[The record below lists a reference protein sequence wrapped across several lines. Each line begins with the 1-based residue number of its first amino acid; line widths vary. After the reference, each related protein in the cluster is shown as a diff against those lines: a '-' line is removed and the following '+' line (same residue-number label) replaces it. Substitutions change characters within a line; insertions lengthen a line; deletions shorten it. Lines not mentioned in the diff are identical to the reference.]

1 MAGREF
7 AHIQPD
13 NAEIERSVLSQE
25 VEALRN
31 RLGLRQVDV
40 SKECGVNAS
49 MLSQWMLGRYKGN
62 IGRINGLMEAWLIR
76 RRGGKP
82 MDKGMMLFTSTTSS
96 PKLKGRLEDMS
107 DPLQAVRSRKESMI
121 LAQRTLYNYPKF
133 PTSATLLIPIRLDI
147 DVEGYRYIDSFS
159 WNLYEKDFTY
169 ETFAAALVRDL
180 DLPNCFYE
188 RIATSL
194 REQVQ
199 KAQKALPWHEAVTRE
214 SLHPIFINLRLNDAI
229 YIDRFEWDLN
239 DPNNS
244 PECFAQVVCEDL
256 GLSGEFEAQVAL
268 SIREQ
273 LYDYSRLIREGLKD
287 RITRLPSVTAA
298 LRDRLDAEAWG
309 PSVKYILADDIP
321 QFERE
326 DFKRMRPLSRPT
338 IHLTPS
344 LPIIAKPNRP
354 PKPVNTFLMFCRQ
367 NRKKIMADH
376 PSTSAKDASKVLG
389 DMWQKLSEKERASY
403 IPMTEMENQ
412 RRMNEW
418 RMKENALNGMHT
430 TLAGNMAV
438 ATSAALNTP
447 SQVNSS
453 AISRTSMLL
462 APRVTSSAASSFDD
476 VDDADAEDDDDE
488 EDDDDDTAS
497 GIVV

>member
-1 MAGREF
+1 MVGEF
-7 AHIQPD
+7 AHVQPD

-62 IGRINGLMEAWLIR
+62 VGRINGLMESWLIR

-96 PKLKGRLEDMS
+96 PKLKRRLEEMN
-107 DPLQAVRSRKESMI
+107 DPLQAVRRKESII
-121 LAQRTLYNYPKF
+121 LAQRKLYNYPQF
-133 PTSATLLIPIRLDI
+133 PTRDELLIPIRLDI
-147 DVEGYRYIDSFS
+147 DIEGYRFIDSFS
-159 WNLYEKDFTY
+159 WNLHEKEFTF

-180 DLPNCFYE
+180 DLPNCFYQ
-188 RIATSL
+188 RITKSIQ
-194 REQVQ
+194 EQVH
-199 KAQKALPWHEAVTRE
+199 KAQAVLPWHEAVTGE
-214 SLHPIFINLRLNDAI
+214 SLHPIYINLRLCDTI
-229 YIDRFEWDLN
+229 YTDRFEWDLN
-239 DPNNS
+239 NTSNS
-244 PECFAQVVCEDL
+244 PERFAQVVCEDL

-273 LYDYSRLIREGLKD
+273 LHDYSKLIREGFKD
-287 RITRLPSVTAA
+287 KVSQLPSVTAVF
-298 LRDRLDAEAWG
+298 RDRLDVEVWG

-321 QFERE
+321 QLERE

-338 IHLTPS
+338 IHLMPPP
-344 LPIIAKPNRP
+344 LPIAKPNRP

-367 NRKKIMADH
+367 NRKKVMADH
-376 PSTSAKDASKVLG
+376 PAASAKDASKILG

-403 IPMTEMENQ
+403 IPMTEIENQ

-418 RMKENALNGMHT
+418 RMKENALNGIHT
-430 TLAGNMAV
+430 TLRGGMAV
-438 ATSAALNTP
+438 ATSAAIATQN
-447 SQVNSS
+447 QVNSVS
-453 AISRTSMLL
+453 HSGSMLL
-462 APRVTSSAASSFDD
+462 ASQMTPEL
-476 VDDADAEDDDDE
+476 DDADADEDEDE
-488 EDDDDDTAS
+488 EDEDEDTNG
-497 GIVV
+497 GILI

>member
-7 AHIQPD
+7 AHVQPD

-62 IGRINGLMEAWLIR
+62 VGRINGLMESWLIR

-82 MDKGMMLFTSTTSS
+82 MDKGMMLFTSTASS
-96 PKLKGRLEDMS
+96 PKLKRRLEEMN
-107 DPLQAVRSRKESMI
+107 DPLQIARRKDSMV
-121 LAQRTLYNYPKF
+121 LAQRKLYNYPKF
-133 PTSATLLIPIRLDI
+133 PTHDTLLIPIRLDI

-159 WNLYEKDFTY
+159 WNFYEKDFTY

-180 DLPNCFYE
+180 DLPNCFYK
-188 RIATSL
+188 RIAKSIQ
-194 REQVQ
+194 EQVE
-199 KAQKALPWHEAVTRE
+199 KAQKLLPWSEAVTGE
-214 SLHPIFINLRLNDAI
+214 SLHPIFINLRLNDTI

-239 DPNNS
+239 NPNNS
-244 PECFAQVVCEDL
+244 PERFAQVVCEDL

-273 LYDYSRLIREGLKD
+273 LRDYSRLIREGLKD
-287 RITRLPSVTAA
+287 RVSRLPPVTAA
-298 LRDRLDAEAWG
+298 FRDRLDAEAWG

-321 QFERE
+321 QLERE

-338 IHLTPS
+338 IHVTP
-344 LPIIAKPNRP
+344 PPAPVAKPNRP

-376 PSTSAKDASKVLG
+376 PATSAKDASKILG

-418 RMKENALNGMHT
+418 RMKENALNGIHT
-430 TLAGNMAV
+430 TLTGGIATPTAS
-438 ATSAALNTP
+438 ATSRQATIPGAP
-447 SQVNSS
+447 
-453 AISRTSMLL
+453 MLL
-462 APRVTSSAASSFDD
+462 APRIAPSVASPIDD
-476 VDDADAEDDDDE
+476 VDDADAEDDEDD
-488 EDDDDDTAS
+488 EDDDEDTAS
-497 GIVV
+497 ATGITV

>member
-7 AHIQPD
+7 AHVQLD

-62 IGRINGLMEAWLIR
+62 VGRINGLMESWLIR

-82 MDKGMMLFTSTTSS
+82 MDKGMMLFTSTASS
-96 PKLKGRLEDMS
+96 PKLKRRLEEMN
-107 DPLQAVRSRKESMI
+107 DPLQAARRKDNMI
-121 LAQRTLYNYPKF
+121 LAQRKLYNYPKF
-133 PTSATLLIPIRLDI
+133 PTRDTLLIPIRLDI

-180 DLPNCFYE
+180 DLPNCFYK
-188 RIATSL
+188 RIAKSI
-194 REQVQ
+194 REQVE
-199 KAQKALPWHEAVTRE
+199 KAKKSLPWNEAVTGE
-214 SLHPIFINLRLNDAI
+214 SLHPIFINLRLNDTI

-239 DPNNS
+239 NPNNS
-244 PECFAQVVCEDL
+244 PERFAQVVCEDL

-273 LYDYSRLIREGLKD
+273 LRDYSRLIREGLKD
-287 RITRLPSVTAA
+287 RVSRLPPVTAA
-298 LRDRLDAEAWG
+298 FRDRLDAEAWG

-321 QFERE
+321 QLERE

-338 IHLTPS
+338 IHVAPPPPPT
-344 LPIIAKPNRP
+344 AKPNRP

-367 NRKKIMADH
+367 NH
-376 PSTSAKDASKVLG
+376 
-389 DMWQKLSEKERASY
+389 MWQKLSEKERASY

-418 RMKENALNGMHT
+418 RMKENALNGIHT
-430 TLAGNMAV
+430 TLTGGI
-438 ATSAALNTP
+438 ATPTASVTT
-447 SQVNSS
+447 SQTNLTTIPG
-453 AISRTSMLL
+453 APILL
-462 APRVTSSAASSFDD
+462 APRIAPSVASSMDD
-476 VDDADAEDDDDE
+476 VDDADAEDDEDD

-497 GIVV
+497 ATGIAV

>member
-7 AHIQPD
+7 AHVQPD

-62 IGRINGLMEAWLIR
+62 VGRINGLMESWLIR

-82 MDKGMMLFTSTTSS
+82 MDKGMMLFASTASS
-96 PKLKGRLEDMS
+96 PKLKRRLDEMN
-107 DPLQAVRSRKESMI
+107 DPLQAARRKDGMI
-121 LAQRTLYNYPKF
+121 LAQRKLYNYPKF
-133 PTSATLLIPIRLDI
+133 PTRETLLVPIRLDI
-147 DVEGYRYIDSFS
+147 DIEGYRYIDSFS
-159 WNLYEKDFTY
+159 WNLHEKDFTY

-180 DLPNCFYE
+180 DLPDCFYK
-188 RIATSL
+188 RIAKSIQ
-194 REQVQ
+194 EQVE
-199 KAQKALPWHEAVTRE
+199 KAQKSLPWSEAVANE
-214 SLHPIFINLRLNDAI
+214 SLHPIFINLRLNDTI

-239 DPNNS
+239 NPNNS
-244 PECFAQVVCEDL
+244 PERFAQVVCEDL

-273 LYDYSRLIREGLKD
+273 LRDYSRLIREGLKD
-287 RITRLPSVTAA
+287 RVTRLPPVTAVF
-298 LRDRLDAEAWG
+298 RDRLDTEVWG

-321 QFERE
+321 QLERE

-338 IHLTPS
+338 IHVTP
-344 LPIIAKPNRP
+344 PPPPTVRPNRP

-376 PSTSAKDASKVLG
+376 PATSAKDASKILG

-418 RMKENALNGMHT
+418 RMKENALNGIHT
-430 TLAGNMAV
+430 TLAGGMAV
-438 ATSAALNTP
+438 ATP
-447 SQVNSS
+447 SS
-453 AISRTSMLL
+453 ATSQTNSPALPGTPVLL
-462 APRVTSSAASSFDD
+462 APRIAPSVASSIDE
-476 VDDADAEDDDDE
+476 VDDGDDE
-488 EDDDDDTAS
+488 EDEDDDEDEDK
-497 GIVV
+497 

>member
-7 AHIQPD
+7 AHVQPD

-62 IGRINGLMEAWLIR
+62 VGRVQINGLMESWLIR

-82 MDKGMMLFTSTTSS
+82 MDKGMMPSS
-96 PKLKGRLEDMS
+96 PKLKRRLEEIN
-107 DPLQAVRSRKESMI
+107 DPLQAARRKDNMI
-121 LAQRTLYNYPKF
+121 LAQRKLYSYPKF
-133 PTSATLLIPIRLDI
+133 PTRDSLLIPIRLDI
-147 DVEGYRYIDSFS
+147 DIEGYRYIDSFS

-180 DLPNCFYE
+180 DLPNCFYK
-188 RIATSL
+188 RIAKSIQ
-194 REQVQ
+194 EQVE
-199 KAQKALPWHEAVTRE
+199 KAQKSLPWNEAVTGE
-214 SLHPIFINLRLNDAI
+214 SLHPIFINLRLNDTI

-239 DPNNS
+239 NSNNS
-244 PECFAQVVCEDL
+244 PERFAQIVCEDL

-273 LYDYSRLIREGLKD
+273 LRDYARLIREGLKD
-287 RITRLPSVTAA
+287 RVSRLPPVTAA
-298 LRDRLDAEAWG
+298 FRDRLDAETWG

-321 QFERE
+321 QLERE

-338 IHLTPS
+338 IHLTP
-344 LPIIAKPNRP
+344 PPAPVAKPNRP

-376 PSTSAKDASKVLG
+376 PATSAKDASKILG

-418 RMKENALNGMHT
+418 RMKENALNGIHT
-430 TLAGNMAV
+430 TLTGGI
-438 ATSAALNTP
+438 ATATASATTSQTNLAAIPGTP
-447 SQVNSS
+447 
-453 AISRTSMLL
+453 MLL
-462 APRVTSSAASSFDD
+462 APRITPSMASPMDD
-476 VDDADAEDDDDE
+476 VDDADAEDD
-488 EDDDDDTAS
+488 EDDDDDDEDTAS
-497 GIVV
+497 ATGIAV

>member
-7 AHIQPD
+7 AHVQPD

-62 IGRINGLMEAWLIR
+62 VGRINGLMESWLIR

-82 MDKGMMLFTSTTSS
+82 MDKGMMLFTSTASS
-96 PKLKGRLEDMS
+96 PKLKRRLEEMN
-107 DPLQAVRSRKESMI
+107 DPLQAARRKDNMI
-121 LAQRTLYNYPKF
+121 LAQRKLYNYPKF
-133 PTSATLLIPIRLDI
+133 PTRDTLLIPIRLDI

-180 DLPNCFYE
+180 DLPNCFYK
-188 RIATSL
+188 RIAKSIQ
-194 REQVQ
+194 EQVE
-199 KAQKALPWHEAVTRE
+199 KAKKSLPWNEAVTGE
-214 SLHPIFINLRLNDAI
+214 SLHPIFINLRLNDTI

-239 DPNNS
+239 NPNNS
-244 PECFAQVVCEDL
+244 PERFAQVVCEDL

-273 LYDYSRLIREGLKD
+273 LRDYSRLIREGLKD
-287 RITRLPSVTAA
+287 RVSRLPPVTAA
-298 LRDRLDAEAWG
+298 FRDRLDAEAWG

-321 QFERE
+321 QLERE

-338 IHLTPS
+338 IHVAPPPPPT
-344 LPIIAKPNRP
+344 AKPNRP

-367 NRKKIMADH
+367 N
-376 PSTSAKDASKVLG
+376 L
-389 DMWQKLSEKERASY
+389 MWQKLSEKERASY

-418 RMKENALNGMHT
+418 RMKENALNGIHT
-430 TLAGNMAV
+430 TLTGGI
-438 ATSAALNTP
+438 ATPTASVTT
-447 SQVNSS
+447 SQTNLTTIPG
-453 AISRTSMLL
+453 APILL
-462 APRVTSSAASSFDD
+462 APRIAPSVASSMDD
-476 VDDADAEDDDDE
+476 VDDADAEDDEDD

-497 GIVV
+497 ATGIAV

>member
-7 AHIQPD
+7 AHVQP
-13 NAEIERSVLSQE
+13 

-62 IGRINGLMEAWLIR
+62 VGRINGLMESWLIR

-82 MDKGMMLFTSTTSS
+82 MDKGMMLFTSTASS
-96 PKLKGRLEDMS
+96 PKLKRRLEEMN
-107 DPLQAVRSRKESMI
+107 DPLQAARRKDGMI
-121 LAQRTLYNYPKF
+121 LAQRKLYSYPKF
-133 PTSATLLIPIRLDI
+133 PTRDTLLIPIRLDI
-147 DVEGYRYIDSFS
+147 DIEGYRYIDSFS

-180 DLPNCFYE
+180 DLPDCFYK
-188 RIATSL
+188 RIAKSIQ
-194 REQVQ
+194 EQVE
-199 KAQKALPWHEAVTRE
+199 KAQKSLPWHEAVTRE
-214 SLHPIFINLRLNDAI
+214 SLHPIFINLRLNDTI

-239 DPNNS
+239 NPNNS
-244 PECFAQVVCEDL
+244 PERFAQVVCEDL

-273 LYDYSRLIREGLKD
+273 LRDYSRLIREGLKD
-287 RITRLPSVTAA
+287 RVTRLPPITAA
-298 LRDRLDAEAWG
+298 FRGRLDAEAWG

-321 QFERE
+321 QLERE

-338 IHLTPS
+338 MHVPPP
-344 LPIIAKPNRP
+344 LPPTTKPNRP

-367 NRKKIMADH
+367 NRKQIMANH
-376 PSTSAKDASKVLG
+376 PATSAKDASKILG

-403 IPMTEMENQ
+403 IPMTEMENV

-418 RMKENALNGMHT
+418 RMKENALNGIHT
-430 TLAGNMAV
+430 TLAGGTAV
-438 ATSAALNTP
+438 ATPTASAAP
-447 SQVNSS
+447 SQTNSP
-453 AISRTSMLL
+453 AIPGTPVLL
-462 APRVTSSAASSFDD
+462 APRITPNVASSLDD
-476 VDDADAEDDDDE
+476 VDDADGEDDEDE
-488 EDDDDDTAS
+488 EDDDEDAASATIDT
-497 GIVV
+497 V

>member
-7 AHIQPD
+7 AHVQPD

-62 IGRINGLMEAWLIR
+62 VGRINGLMESWLIR

-82 MDKGMMLFTSTTSS
+82 MDKGMMLFTSTASS
-96 PKLKGRLEDMS
+96 PKLKRRLEEIN
-107 DPLQAVRSRKESMI
+107 DPLQAARRKDNMI
-121 LAQRTLYNYPKF
+121 LAQRKLYSYPKF
-133 PTSATLLIPIRLDI
+133 PTRDSLLIPIRLDI
-147 DVEGYRYIDSFS
+147 DIEGYRYIDSFS

-180 DLPNCFYE
+180 DLPNCFYK
-188 RIATSL
+188 RIAKSIQ
-194 REQVQ
+194 EQVE
-199 KAQKALPWHEAVTRE
+199 KAQKSLPWNEAVTGE
-214 SLHPIFINLRLNDAI
+214 SLHPIFINLRLNDTI

-239 DPNNS
+239 NSNNS
-244 PECFAQVVCEDL
+244 PERFAQIVCEDL

-273 LYDYSRLIREGLKD
+273 LRDYARLIREGLKD
-287 RITRLPSVTAA
+287 RVSRLPPVTAA
-298 LRDRLDAEAWG
+298 FRDRLDAETWG

-321 QFERE
+321 QLERE

-338 IHLTPS
+338 IHLTP
-344 LPIIAKPNRP
+344 PPAPVAKPNRP

-376 PSTSAKDASKVLG
+376 PATSAKDASKILG

-418 RMKENALNGMHT
+418 RMKENALNGIHT
-430 TLAGNMAV
+430 TLTGGI
-438 ATSAALNTP
+438 ATATASATTSQTNLAAIPGTP
-447 SQVNSS
+447 
-453 AISRTSMLL
+453 MLL
-462 APRVTSSAASSFDD
+462 APRITPSMASPMDD
-476 VDDADAEDDDDE
+476 VDDADAEDD
-488 EDDDDDTAS
+488 EDDDDDDEDTAS
-497 GIVV
+497 ATGIAV

>member
-7 AHIQPD
+7 AHVQPD

-62 IGRINGLMEAWLIR
+62 VGRINGLMESWLIR

-82 MDKGMMLFTSTTSS
+82 MDKGMMLFTSTASS
-96 PKLKGRLEDMS
+96 PKLKRRLEEMN
-107 DPLQAVRSRKESMI
+107 DPLQAARR
-121 LAQRTLYNYPKF
+121 F
-133 PTSATLLIPIRLDI
+133 PTRDTLLIPIRLDI
-147 DVEGYRYIDSFS
+147 DVEGYRYIDSLS

-180 DLPNCFYE
+180 DLPNCFYK
-188 RIATSL
+188 RIAKSIQ
-194 REQVQ
+194 EQVE
-199 KAQKALPWHEAVTRE
+199 KAKKSLPWNEAVTGE
-214 SLHPIFINLRLNDAI
+214 SLHPIFINLRLNDTI

-239 DPNNS
+239 NPNNS
-244 PECFAQVVCEDL
+244 PERFAQVVCEDL

-273 LYDYSRLIREGLKD
+273 LRDYSRLIREGLKD
-287 RITRLPSVTAA
+287 RVSRLPPVTAA
-298 LRDRLDAEAWG
+298 FRDRLDAEAWG

-321 QFERE
+321 QLERE

-338 IHLTPS
+338 IHVAPPPPPT
-344 LPIIAKPNRP
+344 AKPNRP

-367 NRKKIMADH
+367 NRKKIMADY
-376 PSTSAKDASKVLG
+376 PATSAKDASKILG
-389 DMWQKLSEKERASY
+389 DMWQKLSEKERARYEPVLHGS
-403 IPMTEMENQ
+403 
-412 RRMNEW
+412 
-418 RMKENALNGMHT
+418 
-430 TLAGNMAV
+430 
-438 ATSAALNTP
+438 
-447 SQVNSS
+447 
-453 AISRTSMLL
+453 
-462 APRVTSSAASSFDD
+462 
-476 VDDADAEDDDDE
+476 
-488 EDDDDDTAS
+488 
-497 GIVV
+497 

>member
-7 AHIQPD
+7 AHVQLD

-62 IGRINGLMEAWLIR
+62 VGRINGLMESWLIR

-82 MDKGMMLFTSTTSS
+82 MDKGMMLFTSTASS
-96 PKLKGRLEDMS
+96 PKLKRRLEEMN
-107 DPLQAVRSRKESMI
+107 DPLQAARRKDNMI
-121 LAQRTLYNYPKF
+121 LAQRKLYNYPKF
-133 PTSATLLIPIRLDI
+133 PTRDTLLIPIRLDI

-180 DLPNCFYE
+180 DLPNCFYK
-188 RIATSL
+188 RIAKSI
-194 REQVQ
+194 REQVE
-199 KAQKALPWHEAVTRE
+199 KAKKSLPWNEAVTGE
-214 SLHPIFINLRLNDAI
+214 SLHPIFINLRLNDTI

-239 DPNNS
+239 NPNNS
-244 PECFAQVVCEDL
+244 PERFAQVVCEDL

-273 LYDYSRLIREGLKD
+273 LRDYSRLIREGLKD
-287 RITRLPSVTAA
+287 RVSRLPPVTAA
-298 LRDRLDAEAWG
+298 FRDRLDAEAWG

-321 QFERE
+321 QLERE

-338 IHLTPS
+338 IHVAPPPPPT
-344 LPIIAKPNRP
+344 AKPNRP

-367 NRKKIMADH
+367 NRKKIMADY
-376 PSTSAKDASKVLG
+376 PATSAKDASKILG
-389 DMWQKLSEKERASY
+389 DMWQKLSEKERARYEPVLHGS
-403 IPMTEMENQ
+403 
-412 RRMNEW
+412 
-418 RMKENALNGMHT
+418 
-430 TLAGNMAV
+430 
-438 ATSAALNTP
+438 
-447 SQVNSS
+447 
-453 AISRTSMLL
+453 
-462 APRVTSSAASSFDD
+462 
-476 VDDADAEDDDDE
+476 
-488 EDDDDDTAS
+488 
-497 GIVV
+497 

>member
-7 AHIQPD
+7 AHVQPD

-62 IGRINGLMEAWLIR
+62 VGRINGLMESWLIR

-82 MDKGMMLFTSTTSS
+82 MDKGMMLFTSTASS
-96 PKLKGRLEDMS
+96 PKLKRRLEEIN
-107 DPLQAVRSRKESMI
+107 DPLQAARRKDNMI
-121 LAQRTLYNYPKF
+121 LAQRKLYSYPKF
-133 PTSATLLIPIRLDI
+133 PTRDSLLIPIRLDI
-147 DVEGYRYIDSFS
+147 DIEGYRYIDSFS

-180 DLPNCFYE
+180 DLPNCFYK
-188 RIATSL
+188 RIAKSIQ
-194 REQVQ
+194 EQVE
-199 KAQKALPWHEAVTRE
+199 KAQKSLPWNEAVTGE
-214 SLHPIFINLRLNDAI
+214 SLHPIFINLRLNDTI

-239 DPNNS
+239 NSNNS
-244 PECFAQVVCEDL
+244 PERFAQIVCEDL

-273 LYDYSRLIREGLKD
+273 LRDYARLIREGLKD
-287 RITRLPSVTAA
+287 RVSRLPPVTAA
-298 LRDRLDAEAWG
+298 FRDRLDAETWG
-309 PSVKYILADDIP
+309 PSVKYILTDDIP
-321 QFERE
+321 QLERE

-338 IHLTPS
+338 IHLTP
-344 LPIIAKPNRP
+344 PPAPVAKPNRP

-376 PSTSAKDASKVLG
+376 PATSAKDASKILG

-418 RMKENALNGMHT
+418 RMKENALNGIHT
-430 TLAGNMAV
+430 TLTGGI
-438 ATSAALNTP
+438 ATATASATTSQTNLAAIPGTP
-447 SQVNSS
+447 
-453 AISRTSMLL
+453 MLL
-462 APRVTSSAASSFDD
+462 APRITPSMASPMDD
-476 VDDADAEDDDDE
+476 VDDADAEDD
-488 EDDDDDTAS
+488 EDDDDDDEDTAS
-497 GIVV
+497 ATGIAV

>member
-7 AHIQPD
+7 AHVQPD

-62 IGRINGLMEAWLIR
+62 VGRINGLMESWLIR

-82 MDKGMMLFTSTTSS
+82 MDKGMMLFTSTASS
-96 PKLKGRLEDMS
+96 PKLKRRLEEMN
-107 DPLQAVRSRKESMI
+107 DPLQARR
-121 LAQRTLYNYPKF
+121 
-133 PTSATLLIPIRLDI
+133 
-147 DVEGYRYIDSFS
+147 
-159 WNLYEKDFTY
+159 YEKDFTY
-169 ETFAAALVRDL
+169 DTFAAALIRDL
-180 DLPNCFYE
+180 DLPECFYK
-188 RIATSL
+188 RIAKSIQ
-194 REQVQ
+194 EQVE
-199 KAQKALPWHEAVTRE
+199 KARRSLPWHEAVTKE
-214 SLHPIFINLRLNDAI
+214 SLHPIFINLRLNDTI

-239 DPNNS
+239 NPNNS
-244 PECFAQVVCEDL
+244 PEQFAQVVCEDL

-273 LYDYSRLIREGLKD
+273 LRDYSRLIREGLKD
-287 RITRLPSVTAA
+287 RVTRLPPVTAA
-298 LRDRLDAEAWG
+298 FRDRLDTEAWG

-321 QFERE
+321 QLERE

-338 IHLTPS
+338 MIVVPPPPPT
-344 LPIIAKPNRP
+344 AKPNRP

-367 NRKKIMADH
+367 NRKKIMADY
-376 PSTSAKDASKVLG
+376 PSTSAKDASKILG

-418 RMKENALNGMHT
+418 RMKENALNGIT
-430 TLAGNMAV
+430 STLTGGIA
-438 ATSAALNTP
+438 TP
-447 SQVNSS
+447 STVPSQPATPV
-453 AISRTSMLL
+453 LL
-462 APRVTSSAASSFDD
+462 APRVTPSAASSIDE
-476 VDDADAEDDDDE
+476 VDDPDADE
-488 EDDDDDTAS
+488 EDEDEDEEEDTAS
-497 GIVV
+497 ATSVSL

>member
-7 AHIQPD
+7 AHVQLD

-62 IGRINGLMEAWLIR
+62 INGLMESWLIR

-82 MDKGMMLFTSTTSS
+82 MDKGMMLFTSTASS
-96 PKLKGRLEDMS
+96 PKLKRRLEEMN
-107 DPLQAVRSRKESMI
+107 DPLQAARRKDNMI
-121 LAQRTLYNYPKF
+121 LAQRKLYNYPKF
-133 PTSATLLIPIRLDI
+133 PTRDTLLIPIRLDI

-180 DLPNCFYE
+180 DLPNCFYK
-188 RIATSL
+188 RIAKSI
-194 REQVQ
+194 REQVE
-199 KAQKALPWHEAVTRE
+199 KAKKSLPWNEAVTGE
-214 SLHPIFINLRLNDAI
+214 SLHPIFINLRLNDTI

-239 DPNNS
+239 NPNNS
-244 PECFAQVVCEDL
+244 PERFAQVVCEDL

-273 LYDYSRLIREGLKD
+273 LRDYSRLIREGLKD
-287 RITRLPSVTAA
+287 RVSRLPPVTAA
-298 LRDRLDAEAWG
+298 FRDRLDAEAWG

-321 QFERE
+321 QLERE

-338 IHLTPS
+338 IHVAPPPPPT
-344 LPIIAKPNRP
+344 AKPNRP

-367 NRKKIMADH
+367 NRKKIMADY
-376 PSTSAKDASKVLG
+376 PATSAKDASKILG

-418 RMKENALNGMHT
+418 RMKENALNGIHT
-430 TLAGNMAV
+430 TLTGGI
-438 ATSAALNTP
+438 ATPTASVTT
-447 SQVNSS
+447 SQTNLTTIPG
-453 AISRTSMLL
+453 APILL
-462 APRVTSSAASSFDD
+462 APRIAPSVASSMDD
-476 VDDADAEDDDDE
+476 VDDADAEDDEDD

-497 GIVV
+497 ATGIAV

>member
-7 AHIQPD
+7 AHVQPD

-62 IGRINGLMEAWLIR
+62 VGRINGLMESWLIR

-82 MDKGMMLFTSTTSS
+82 MDKGMMLFTSTASS
-96 PKLKGRLEDMS
+96 PKLKRRLEEMS
-107 DPLQAVRSRKESMI
+107 DPLQAARRKDGMI
-121 LAQRTLYNYPKF
+121 LAQRKLYNYPKF
-133 PTSATLLIPIRLDI
+133 PTRDTQLIPIRLDI

-169 ETFAAALVRDL
+169 ETFAAALIRDL
-180 DLPNCFYE
+180 DLPNCFYK
-188 RIATSL
+188 RIAKSIQ
-194 REQVQ
+194 EQVE
-199 KAQKALPWHEAVTRE
+199 KAKKSLPWHEAVACE
-214 SLHPIFINLRLNDAI
+214 SLHPIFINLRLNDTI

-239 DPNNS
+239 NPNNS
-244 PECFAQVVCEDL
+244 PERFAQAVCEDL

-273 LYDYSRLIREGLKD
+273 LRDYSRLIREGLKD
-287 RITRLPSVTAA
+287 RVTRLPPVTAA
-298 LRDRLDAEAWG
+298 FRDRLEAETWG

-321 QFERE
+321 QLERE

-338 IHLTPS
+338 MHVPPPPP
-344 LPIIAKPNRP
+344 PIVKPNRP

-376 PSTSAKDASKVLG
+376 PAANAKDASKILG

-403 IPMTEMENQ
+403 IPMTEAENQ

-418 RMKENALNGMHT
+418 RMKENALNGIHT
-430 TLAGNMAV
+430 TLTAGMAV
-438 ATSAALNTP
+438 ATPTATIASHT
-447 SQVNSS
+447 NSS
-453 AISRTSMLL
+453 AIPGTPVLL
-462 APRVTSSAASSFDD
+462 APRITPSVASSIDD
-476 VDDADAEDDDDE
+476 VDDADAEDDEDE
-488 EDDDDDTAS
+488 EECS
-497 GIVV
+497 FFN

>member
-7 AHIQPD
+7 AHVQLD

-62 IGRINGLMEAWLIR
+62 VGRINGLMESWLIR

-82 MDKGMMLFTSTTSS
+82 MDKGMMLFTSTASS
-96 PKLKGRLEDMS
+96 PKLKRRLEEMN
-107 DPLQAVRSRKESMI
+107 DPLQAARRKDNMI
-121 LAQRTLYNYPKF
+121 LAQRKLYNYPKF
-133 PTSATLLIPIRLDI
+133 PTRDTLLIPIRLDI

-180 DLPNCFYE
+180 DLPNCFYK
-188 RIATSL
+188 RIAKSI
-194 REQVQ
+194 REQVE
-199 KAQKALPWHEAVTRE
+199 KAKKSLPWNEAVTGE
-214 SLHPIFINLRLNDAI
+214 SLHPIFINLRLNDTI

-239 DPNNS
+239 NPNNS
-244 PECFAQVVCEDL
+244 PERFAQVVCEDL

-273 LYDYSRLIREGLKD
+273 LRDYSRLIREGLKD
-287 RITRLPSVTAA
+287 RVSRLPPVTAA
-298 LRDRLDAEAWG
+298 FRDRLDAEAWG

-321 QFERE
+321 QLERE

-338 IHLTPS
+338 IHVAPPPPPT
-344 LPIIAKPNRP
+344 AKPNRP

-367 NRKKIMADH
+367 NRKKIMADY
-376 PSTSAKDASKVLG
+376 PATSAKDASKILG

-418 RMKENALNGMHT
+418 RMKENALNGIHT
-430 TLAGNMAV
+430 TLTGGI
-438 ATSAALNTP
+438 ATPTASVTT
-447 SQVNSS
+447 SQTNLTTIPG
-453 AISRTSMLL
+453 APILL
-462 APRVTSSAASSFDD
+462 APRIAPSVASSMDD
-476 VDDADAEDDDDE
+476 VDDADAEDDEDD

-497 GIVV
+497 ATGIAV

>member
-7 AHIQPD
+7 AHVQPD

-62 IGRINGLMEAWLIR
+62 VGRINGLMESWLIR

-82 MDKGMMLFTSTTSS
+82 MDKGMMLFTSTASS
-96 PKLKGRLEDMS
+96 PKLKRRLEEMN
-107 DPLQAVRSRKESMI
+107 DPLQARRKDGMI
-121 LAQRTLYNYPKF
+121 LAQRKLYSYPKF
-133 PTSATLLIPIRLDI
+133 PTRDILLIPIRLDLDI
-147 DVEGYRYIDSFS
+147 EGYRYIDSFS

-169 ETFAAALVRDL
+169 DTFAAALIRDL
-180 DLPNCFYE
+180 DLPECFYK
-188 RIATSL
+188 RIAKSIQ
-194 REQVQ
+194 EQVE
-199 KAQKALPWHEAVTRE
+199 KARRSLPWHEAVTKE
-214 SLHPIFINLRLNDAI
+214 SLHPIFINLRLNDTI

-239 DPNNS
+239 NPNNS
-244 PECFAQVVCEDL
+244 PEQFAQVVCEDL

-273 LYDYSRLIREGLKD
+273 LRDYSRLIREGLKD
-287 RITRLPSVTAA
+287 RVTRLPPVTAA
-298 LRDRLDAEAWG
+298 FRDRLDTEAWG

-321 QFERE
+321 QLERE

-338 IHLTPS
+338 MIVVPPPPPT
-344 LPIIAKPNRP
+344 AKPNRP

-367 NRKKIMADH
+367 NRKKIMADY
-376 PSTSAKDASKVLG
+376 PSTSAKDASKILG

-418 RMKENALNGMHT
+418 RMKENALNGIT
-430 TLAGNMAV
+430 STLTGGIA
-438 ATSAALNTP
+438 TP
-447 SQVNSS
+447 STVPSQPATPV
-453 AISRTSMLL
+453 LL
-462 APRVTSSAASSFDD
+462 APRVTPSAASSIDE
-476 VDDADAEDDDDE
+476 VDDPDADE
-488 EDDDDDTAS
+488 EDEDEDEEEDTAS
-497 GIVV
+497 ATSVSL

>member
-7 AHIQPD
+7 AHVQPD

-62 IGRINGLMEAWLIR
+62 VGRINGLMESWLIR

-82 MDKGMMLFTSTTSS
+82 MDKGMMLFTSTASS
-96 PKLKGRLEDMS
+96 PKLKRRLEEMN
-107 DPLQAVRSRKESMI
+107 DPLQAARRKDNMI
-121 LAQRTLYNYPKF
+121 LAQRKLYNYPKF
-133 PTSATLLIPIRLDI
+133 PTRDTLLIPIRLDI

-180 DLPNCFYE
+180 DLPNCFYK
-188 RIATSL
+188 RIAKSIQ
-194 REQVQ
+194 EQVE
-199 KAQKALPWHEAVTRE
+199 KAKKSLPWNEAVTGE
-214 SLHPIFINLRLNDAI
+214 SLHPIFINLRLNDTI

-239 DPNNS
+239 NPNNS
-244 PECFAQVVCEDL
+244 PERFAQVVCEDL

-273 LYDYSRLIREGLKD
+273 LCDYSRLIREGLKD
-287 RITRLPSVTAA
+287 RVSRLPPVTAA
-298 LRDRLDAEAWG
+298 FRDRLDAEAWG

-321 QFERE
+321 QLERE

-338 IHLTPS
+338 IHVAPPPPPT
-344 LPIIAKPNRP
+344 AKPNRP

-367 NRKKIMADH
+367 NRKKIMADY
-376 PSTSAKDASKVLG
+376 PATSAKDASKILG
-389 DMWQKLSEKERASY
+389 DMWQKLSEKERARYEPVLHGS
-403 IPMTEMENQ
+403 
-412 RRMNEW
+412 
-418 RMKENALNGMHT
+418 
-430 TLAGNMAV
+430 
-438 ATSAALNTP
+438 
-447 SQVNSS
+447 
-453 AISRTSMLL
+453 
-462 APRVTSSAASSFDD
+462 
-476 VDDADAEDDDDE
+476 
-488 EDDDDDTAS
+488 
-497 GIVV
+497 